1 MKEITTIDENSLQ
14 LVVTSE
20 TIGSLTT
27 NAEQIRDLVK
37 SRICDYT
44 SENYSLANI
53 DRAKADKALL
63 NKAKKVLND
72 KRIELEKKWMQPFM
86 GFKDVMND
94 TVKLIDSAV
103 KDIDSVVKEADEKA
117 ISEKREQIEKL
128 AETLGVE
135 TARVKLEKIWNPK
148 WLNKSTSMKAV
159 QKDIEISLANIRR
172 DLETLKT
179 FKEDYD
185 VLAVR
190 YMENLDINETISY
203 ANSLKA
209 QRELAKDEE
218 QKNGNAPSAEPQN
231 EQQPEQ
237 NEEKEAEMS
246 SHHDDYDFAF
256 DAFADALDQGADAPA
271 PVKEDKTFV
280 ITGTEDD
287 IAKVVDFLEENGIT
301 FSIK

>member
-1 MKEITTIDENSLQ
+1 MKEISTIDESSLQ
-14 LVVTSE
+14 LVIKSE

-37 SRICDYT
+37 SRIGDYT

-53 DRAKADKALL
+53 DKAKADKALL
-63 NKAKKVLND
+63 NKAKKALND

-86 GFKDVMND
+86 GFKDVMNE

-117 ISEKREQIEKL
+117 KNEKKEQIEKL
-128 AETLGVE
+128 AESLGVE
-135 TARVKLEKIWNPK
+135 AAHVKLEKIWNPK

-159 QKDIEISLANIRR
+159 QKDIETSLANIKR

-185 VLAVR
+185 ALVVR

-209 QRELAKDEE
+209 QRELAKAEE
-218 QKNGNAPSAEPQN
+218 QKNDNSPSAEPQT
-231 EQQPEQ
+231 ERPAQ
-237 NEEKEAEMS
+237 NETKEAETS
-246 SHHDDYDFAF
+246 SHHDDYDSAF
-256 DAFADALDQGADAPA
+256 DAFADALDQGADAPTPA
-271 PVKEDKTFV
+271 KEDKTFV